1 MKGNPYLY
9 ILSMAA
15 VSYLVRV
22 LPLTLIRGEIRSR
35 FLKSFLYYVPYVTL
49 SVMTFPA
56 ILSATA
62 NPITYEKAVPVF
74 IDSDYETWNMS
85 PEALECAFEKYPDV
99 KLIEAHEV
107 KALVD

>member
-62 NPITYEKAVPVF
+62 NPISAWIAFSAALIMAWRGKGLLPV
-74 IDSDYETWNMS
+74 
-85 PEALECAFEKYPDV
+85 AGGACAADFAAE
-99 KLIEAHEV
+99 LI
-107 KALVD
+107 LI

>member
-62 NPITYEKAVPVF
+62 NPISAWIAF
-74 IDSDYETWNMS
+74 AA
-85 PEALECAFEKYPDV
+85 ALILS
-99 KLIEAHEV
+99 LIHI
-107 KALVD
+107 